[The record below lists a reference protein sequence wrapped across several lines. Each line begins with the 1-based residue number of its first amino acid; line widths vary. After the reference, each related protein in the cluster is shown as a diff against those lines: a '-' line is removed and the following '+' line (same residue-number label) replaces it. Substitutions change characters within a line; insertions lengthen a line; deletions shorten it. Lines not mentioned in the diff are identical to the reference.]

1 MEKIDPFCYVYAG
14 AYKAFYES
22 ATKLKFTDADIDK
35 NIKSFQKIR
44 LMIDF
49 EVYKFMLCDLKRKC
63 NVRELKTITPHIL
76 EYYAKIYKSRNNEEK

>member
-1 MEKIDPFCYVYAG
+1 MEQIDPLIYVYAG

-22 ATKLKFTDADIDK
+22 ATKLKITDADINK

-49 EVYKFMLCDLKRKC
+49 EAYKFMLCDLERKC

-76 EYYAKIYKSRNNEEK
+76 EYYAKIYKNRNYKEK